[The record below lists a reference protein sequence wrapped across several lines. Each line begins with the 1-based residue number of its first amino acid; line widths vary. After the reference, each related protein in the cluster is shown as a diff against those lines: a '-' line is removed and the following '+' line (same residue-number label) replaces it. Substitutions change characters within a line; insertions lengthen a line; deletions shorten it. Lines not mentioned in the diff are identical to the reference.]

1 MRPLRPPPPLR
12 LPAKPVFAMP
22 APTAPK
28 EELFDAEFLDRLR
41 ALFLRLRKRKQLRRK
56 GLQNTPATG
65 FTREFK
71 DFRHYTPK
79 DDFRAIDWRLYA
91 RLDRLFIR
99 LYEEIQEFHVHIV
112 IDTSA
117 SMVEPFPEKRLTS
130 LKLAVALA
138 YMGLVGHHRV
148 SLHGIG
154 SSLTPPPPPMKGQ
167 GSLQRVLDFARDLE
181 YGGLTDLERCFQDF
195 QPGKQR
201 YGIIFVISD
210 LYGRD
215 IDEAREAIR
224 HASAWPGEIHFIQVF
239 HPWEEKPDVEGEIE
253 LYDVETQEYRRLWF
267 TPGDRERYEKRFG
280 QFLDDIE
287 KTCQA
292 RQIDYQRWRTDYPF
306 DELFLD
312 LLSRGSALAGNS

>member
-1 MRPLRPPPPLR
+1 MSLPPSPSSQ
-12 LPAKPVFAMP
+12 
-22 APTAPK
+22 

-56 GLQNTPATG
+56 GLQSTPATG

-71 DFRHYTPK
+71 GFRHYTPK
-79 DDFRAIDWRLYA
+79 DDFRSIDWRLYA

-112 IDTSA
+112 VDTSG
-117 SMVEPFPEKRLTS
+117 SMMEPFPDKRLTS
-130 LKLAVALA
+130 LKLAVALG

-148 SLHGIG
+148 SLYSIG
-154 SSLTPPPPPMKGQ
+154 DHLADPPPPLKGQ
-167 GSLQRVLDFARDLE
+167 GSFQRVLDFAKDLK
-181 YGGLTDLERCFQDF
+181 YGGLTDLKRCFQDF
-195 QPGKQR
+195 QPGKRR

-215 IDEAREAIR
+215 INEAREAIH
-224 HASAWPGEIHFIQVF
+224 HASAWPGEVHFIQVF
-239 HPWEEKPDVEGEIE
+239 HPWEEKPDVDGEIE
-253 LYDVETQEYRRLWF
+253 LFDVETQEHRRLWF
-267 TPGDRERYEKRFG
+267 TARDRERYEATY
-280 QFLDDIE
+280 QAFLNDVE
-287 KTCQA
+287 TTCQS

-312 LLSRGSALAGNS
+312 LLSRGSALAGSS